1 MEILASLNLDSF
13 APIHRGKDATV
24 YRAVRNGDRAR
35 IIVKVFASESPT
47 PEAIFRQNRE
57 YEITRDPACHFI
69 IKAESSPVHNGRRA
83 IVFEDFGGSSL
94 EQLIRTSGG
103 FWGDDYTLESFLRLA
118 MQIAGAIAA
127 IHARNIVHNNL
138 DISHII
144 LNPKTRQLKAISFS
158 RATLLDGDFA
168 DIKSAKKIDTIFKIN
183 RLEATYK
190 SDSNPDFEP
199 DFYGLGRIFYQ
210 LLTSRLLWEIDDP
223 ASWLESRLHQPPI
236 SPSKICPEIPESLSD
251 LILRLLSRNP
261 ENRDLSA
268 REIGRQLAGILAASP
283 ETDRPELCPLIIPQ
297 KNPDIAGAIDPENW
311 GTTAENFTDYQSK
324 SAKKG
329 AEKFYFHHSNLVHFY
344 QIGNYDLARNHAD
357 LARQCI
363 DDNSRFLYFG
373 DYQFYY
379 GLALAAGARTAGSE
393 DRERIVS
400 QIDEIR
406 AEMAAWAKQDA
417 GNFEHRLMLVA
428 AERDRLCG
436 ELLRAEENYER
447 AISGAAEIGSI
458 HDEALACELA
468 ADFYRSRQLER
479 IYSFYIKAARD
490 AYSRLQFT
498 SKVKDLETRHPQIF
512 TPSPP
517 DSPQRFAL
525 EKSGTSSSVN
535 LSRVLQA
542 YQTLSGEIILATL
555 LAKTMKILIENTGA
569 EIGYLLLSFSPE
581 SEAEPSERWRI
592 EAIAEMDVERVTVL
606 RSIPLDTLA
615 DRKFP
620 KSVVRH
626 VAATR
631 ESVVLGEAVRDGRWL
646 GDEYIKTQ
654 RPRSLLCAPLV
665 RRRQLM
671 GILYLENNGMAD
683 VFTAERLEILSLLS
697 AQVAISLENAFLY
710 KTLEQ
715 KVGERTAELSQTLEN
730 LKATQDQLVEA
741 EKMAALAGLVG
752 GVAHEINTPVGT
764 GILAASFLAGE
775 TDKFA
780 ELCRSGS
787 LKRSALN
794 AYLEIAAESSQLILE
809 NLQRAAR
816 LVQSFQKV
824 AVDQTSLERRTFALK
839 PYLQE
844 ILLSLSPKF
853 KQTAHRISVEGD
865 ETIEIDSYPG
875 ALSQIITNLVMNS
888 LIHAY
893 EPSESGQLRLRV
905 ATLGDRFTIR
915 YGDDG
920 RGIPA
925 EHLGK
930 IFDPF
935 FTTGRSRGGSGLG
948 LHIVY
953 NLVTQTLKGT
963 IRCESWETVG
973 TEFIIECPR
982 TPE

>member
-1 MEILASLNLDSF
+1 MEIFASLNIDSF
-13 APIHRGKDATV
+13 TSIHRSQDATV
-24 YRAVRNGDRAR
+24 YRAVRKCDRTP
-35 IIVKVFASESPT
+35 IIVKVINSESPT
-47 PEAIFRQNRE
+47 PEAIVRHNRE
-57 YEITRDPACHFI
+57 YEITRDPACDFI
-69 IKAESSPVHNGRRA
+69 VKAESSEVYYHRRA

-103 FWGDDYTLESFLRLA
+103 FWGDNYTLESFLRLA
-118 MQIAGAIAA
+118 MQIAGAVEQ
-127 IHARNIVHNNL
+127 IHARHIVHNNL
-138 DISHII
+138 NVSHII
-144 LNPKTRQLKAISFS
+144 LNPKSRKLKVISFGSATIVNVDFSS
-158 RATLLDGDFA
+158 R
-168 DIKSAKKIDTIFKIN
+168 KSAKEIDRIFKPN
-183 RLEATYK
+183 RVEAADR
-190 SDSNPDFEP
+190 SDRPPDFEP
-199 DFYGLGRIFYQ
+199 DFYGLGQIFYQ

-223 ASWLESRLHQPPI
+223 VSWLDGRLQQSPI

-251 LILRLLSRNP
+251 LILRLLSRTP
-261 ENRDLSA
+261 ENLELSA
-268 REIGRQLAGILAASP
+268 GEIRLNLEEILAA
-283 ETDRPELCPLIIPQ
+283 IPGHY
-297 KNPDIAGAIDPENW
+297 NPDILLPIIDKKNYPENC
-311 GTTAENFTDYQSK
+311 EKYK
-324 SAKKG
+324 SQKKPG
-329 AEKFYFHHSNLVHFY
+329 DWFYFHHSNLVHFY
-344 QIGNYDLARNHAD
+344 QIGDYDLARNHAD

-363 DDNSRFLYFG
+363 DENSRFLYFG
-373 DYQFYY
+373 DYQFYR
-379 GLALAAGARTAGSE
+379 GLALAAVARTAE
-393 DRERIVS
+393 PEERGRIAS

-436 ELLRAEENYER
+436 EILRAEENYEQ
-447 AISGAAEIGSI
+447 AISGAVEIGSI

-479 IYSFYIKAARD
+479 IFSCYIKAAHD

-498 SKVKDLETRHPQIF
+498 AKVKDLETRHPQIL

-517 DSPQRFAL
+517 SQPERFTV
-525 EKSGTSSSVN
+525 EKSGASSAVN
-535 LSRVLQA
+535 LGRVLQA

-581 SEAEPSERWRI
+581 SEAEASGPWRI

-615 DRKFP
+615 DRQFP

-626 VAATR
+626 VADTR
-631 ESVVLGEAVRDGRWL
+631 ESVVLNEAVRDGRWL

-654 RPRSLLCAPLV
+654 RPQSLLCAPLV
-665 RRRQLM
+665 RKRQLM
-671 GILYLENNGMAD
+671 GILYLENNQMAD
-683 VFTAERLEILSLLS
+683 VFTAERIEILSLLS

-715 KVGERTAELSQTLEN
+715 KVGERTAELSQTLEH
-730 LKATQDQLVEA
+730 LKATQNQLVEA

-780 ELCRSGS
+780 QLCRSGS

-794 AYLEIAAESSQLILE
+794 AYLEVAAESSQLILE

-824 AVDQTSLERRTFALK
+824 AVDQTSLERRTFLLK
-839 PYLQE
+839 PYLEE
-844 ILLSLSPKF
+844 ILLSLGPKF
-853 KQTAHRISVEGD
+853 KRTAHRISVEGD

-893 EPSESGQLRLRV
+893 EPSQSGQLRLQV
-905 ATLGDRFTIR
+905 AALGDRFTIR

-920 RGIPA
+920 CGIPA

-963 IRCESWETVG
+963 VRCESRENVG
-973 TEFIIECPR
+973 TEFMIDCPC